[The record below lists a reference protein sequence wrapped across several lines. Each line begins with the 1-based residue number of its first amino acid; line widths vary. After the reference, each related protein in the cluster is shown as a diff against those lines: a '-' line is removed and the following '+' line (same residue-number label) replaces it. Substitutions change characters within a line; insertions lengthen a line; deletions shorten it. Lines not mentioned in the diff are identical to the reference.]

1 MVRGGPEDEHEFYV
15 MEVSLIDGSLY
26 LSEDPSHLTKFADA
40 IAMRAFW

>member
-1 MVRGGPEDEHEFYV
+1 MKFYV

-26 LSEDPSHLTKFADA
+26 LSATEDHLNKFADA